1 VAGSPA
7 VAGGLKLDDHCGPFQ
22 PRPFYDSMIPLFC
35 PMLNWSWPHKPF
47 LQGKCSSLT
56 ASVAYN
62 EPLGT
67 GSVTPVCDPRK
78 EAEPGLGLER
88 AGQRGSPLLPP
99 ARGEGQEKVSKGEPR
114 AVFDL
119 VWKEPM
125 HAEGRA
131 AVLACGESQ

>member
-1 VAGSPA
+1 
-7 VAGGLKLDDHCGPFQ
+7 
-22 PRPFYDSMIPLFC
+22 M
-35 PMLNWSWPHKPF
+35 
-47 LQGKCSSLT
+47 
-56 ASVAYN
+56 SVVSN
-62 EPLGT
+62 ESIWL
-67 GSVTPVCDPRK
+67 GSVTPDCDPRK